1 MELPEDVLKII
12 KEYSRPLTRPDWRS
26 LHRMPEF
33 AYCVSLAKEYNDS
46 RKYIFKKVL
55 DKNKKYKYMYCTLTI
70 QTYINFVFNSE
81 FMYNSKCNEIEYI

>member
-26 LHRMPEF
+26 LHCMPEF

-46 RKYIFKKVL
+46 RNNIFKKVL
-55 DKNKKYKYMYCTLTI
+55 DKNKKYKYMYCTVHI
-70 QTYINFVFNSE
+70 NTYINFV
-81 FMYNSKCNEIEYI
+81 YNTAFIYNANCKEIEYL

>member
-12 KEYSRPLTRPDWRS
+12 KEYSRPLTRPDWRI

-46 RKYIFKKVL
+46 RNNIFKQVL
-55 DKNKKYKYMYCTLTI
+55 DKNKKYKYMYCTI
-70 QTYINFVFNSE
+70 HINTYINFVFNPE
-81 FMYNSKCNEIEYI
+81 FMYNSKCKEIEYL